1 MYEVDRAVSKRVVD
15 VSSQSNYNTGYQE
28 FIAVRDDTL

>member
-15 VSSQSNYNTGYQE
+15 VSSHAMYNKGQQE
-28 FIAVRDDTL
+28 FIILH